1 MSYWAQ
7 PVLPQVAQTSLRAEH
22 QLLFS
27 LQTELDAARRE
38 AETLRQEAAAAA
50 VLRSELAA
58 RCAADYA
65 LG

>member
-1 MSYWAQ
+1 M
-7 PVLPQVAQTSLRAEH
+7 LPQADQSGLRAEH

-27 LQTELDAARRE
+27 LQAELAAARRE